1 MAELTASSRSQGFE
15 LQRYAPAIPL
25 LVTIHMA
32 PALPPRDT
40 SRFERGQGC
49 TGSGPTCYAY
59 ASLAYLPC
67 ERCHFSSQQGVAS
80 KAGYFCCACMHETV
94 QNCCKRSK
102 SLYWWAEQWEAR
114 VEHLKLTTSPLLRHV
129 RNPPRPVAGAPTVNR
144 HAITHQSP
152 PDHRATPWS
161 VEWQA
166 WAQNKPEGCQQ
177 LHGQIETPLHNG
189 QTASETQLMLHTA
202 QPLRPAATGR
212 MNSVEVDC
220 QHRRNLGAASSD
232 GLYDGCCTPTQ
243 QAGAMGGTSWLDG
256 ARSCDSPKMALECNP
271 SHVALQAATLEHS
284 DGKLSVQT
292 PQPVCRPSLDTR
304 QDKWAEVLTCLRR
317 IDQRVHNLEAQ
328 IEEVHV
334 KQNRIE
340 QVLKSHHK

>member
-1 MAELTASSRSQGFE
+1 M
-15 LQRYAPAIPL
+15 
-25 LVTIHMA
+25 
-32 PALPPRDT
+32 
-40 SRFERGQGC
+40 
-49 TGSGPTCYAY
+49 
-59 ASLAYLPC
+59 
-67 ERCHFSSQQGVAS
+67 
-80 KAGYFCCACMHETV
+80 
-94 QNCCKRSK
+94 
-102 SLYWWAEQWEAR
+102 
-114 VEHLKLTTSPLLRHV
+114 KLTLSPLLQQVHD
-129 RNPPRPVAGAPTVNR
+129 PPLPVAEAPTVSR

-152 PDHRATPWS
+152 ADHRANS
-161 VEWQA
+161 FGDELKA
-166 WAQNKPEGCQQ
+166 WAQNKLEGCQQ
-177 LHGQIETPLHNG
+177 LHGRIETPLHNG
-189 QTASETQLMLHTA
+189 QMHTR

-232 GLYDGCCTPTQ
+232 GLYDGWWTQESETASGVQPTVPSAHAATSQVPQIAVVHAPTQ
-243 QAGAMGGTSWLDG
+243 QAGAMGGTSWLDS

>member
-1 MAELTASSRSQGFE
+1 MP
-15 LQRYAPAIPL
+15 APPL
-25 LVTIHMA
+25 S
-32 PALPPRDT
+32 PRDT
-40 SRFERGQGC
+40 SSFDRQQGC
-49 TGSGPTCYAY
+49 TESGSTCYAY
-59 ASLAYLPC
+59 ASRLFLPC
-67 ERCHFSSQQGVAS
+67 RRCDFSPKQGVAS
-80 KAGYFCCACMHETV
+80 KAGSLCCPCTHEDI
-94 QNCCKRSK
+94 QHCCKCST
-102 SLYWWAEQWEAR
+102 SLYWWNAQWAAR
-114 VEHLKLTTSPLLRHV
+114 VEYMKLTLSPLLQQVHD
-129 RNPPRPVAGAPTVNR
+129 PPLPVAEAPTVNR

-152 PDHRATPWS
+152 ADHRANS
-161 VEWQA
+161 FGDELKA
-166 WAQNKPEGCQQ
+166 WAQNKLEGCQQ
-177 LHGQIETPLHNG
+177 LHGRIETPLHNG
-189 QTASETQLMLHTA
+189 QMHTR

-232 GLYDGCCTPTQ
+232 GLYDGCCMPTQ

-304 QDKWAEVLTCLRR
+304 QDKWAEVLTCLRH